1 MMQNAKPQRKE
12 GFRMKELGNETLLY
26 QPNGK
31 AIHVLNP
38 TALRI
43 WELCDGQHT
52 AQEMEQVLRA
62 EYQLPAHETDSQ
74 PVPQADIAADI
85 ARSLQMFF
93 EAGLLEQLENQPE
106 QILNPKP

>member
-1 MMQNAKPQRKE
+1 MNGDKPQRKE
-12 GFRMKELGNETLLY
+12 GFRTKELGNETLLY

-52 AQEMEQVLRA
+52 AQEMQQVIRA
-62 EYQLPAHETDSQ
+62 EFQLPAHEAGSQ

-85 ARSLQMFF
+85 ACSLQMFF
-93 EAGLLEQLENQPE
+93 EAGLLEQSESQLE
-106 QILNPKP
+106 QILNQKP